1 MAQNANRIDSNDTFL
16 LKNGL
21 IFCNESDR
29 GNCVE
34 PSTHY
39 FWAEGSDKGPSAQYL
54 RPNLQPIYQVSIS
67 KCENGKLGESS
78 NKSGPMIGNLAESS
92 DKVETMEL
100 IAHQKRTLLRQWMKI
115 CLASF
120 LWKSDLFF
128 SHESDG
134 GNRVRTFTRK
144 KFG

>member
-1 MAQNANRIDSNDTFL
+1 MVVL
-16 LKNGL
+16 LTLRADCSLVILKPAHL
-21 IFCNESDR
+21 S
-29 GNCVE
+29 
-34 PSTHY
+34 P
-39 FWAEGSDKGPSAQYL
+39 YL
-54 RPNLQPIYQVSIS
+54 PLQVMVGA
-67 KCENGKLGESS
+67 GKLGEYSD
-78 NKSGPMIGNLAESS
+78 KSGPRIGNLAESS

-128 SHESDG
+128 SHESDC
-134 GNRVRTFTRK
+134 GNRVRTFTRE